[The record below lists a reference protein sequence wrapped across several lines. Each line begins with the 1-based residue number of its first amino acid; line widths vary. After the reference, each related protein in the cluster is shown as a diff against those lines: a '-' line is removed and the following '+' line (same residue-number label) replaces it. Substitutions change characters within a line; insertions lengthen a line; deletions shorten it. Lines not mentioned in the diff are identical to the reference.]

1 MLSRPNQHTSTFAT
15 DSAIYLARG
24 TVISP
29 VPLPMFP
36 QLKSVL
42 SIIVAACMGI
52 VLTGCGA
59 ENNPTTRE
67 IPAATFIPPPA
78 ATYNLTVESPVLLEN
93 VRISVTDTK
102 TGTVINQTTVVNGNS
117 SVIAIPATFLRN
129 GTVTMVTLSPIG
141 NTSRYFDPMLNNQ
154 LGAMASFDQPLHAIV
169 STGTVNTKIKVDPFS
184 EIVYQRALIRAGTVN
199 FTNPTLSQLTLTQ
212 LNNAT
217 TELTQALGTTA
228 TRPYSILFNSP
239 ASIAAINIYF
249 PAIPPNV
256 PTINFASNDAAIAL
270 GQLALYAQNN
280 SSDTTPYLNF
290 AARAS
295 LDMRDGDFDGMTVF
309 GGDTDGTVV
318 IANPILYSG
327 VTSLPNN
334 DPDNTSENT
343 LIRVNSNQR
352 IQTGL
357 ALKQATI
364 QYFNTVNAALL
375 APSRT
380 DGASLSYILNYDYG
394 VFNQTAT
401 LRLGAGNYTPA
412 FGLLTGVNYTN
423 ALDVSD
429 TPGRSNSIVQLNGV
443 YKSTTTTGC
452 QLSVGYD
459 GKIQLSQG
467 SQVYEAIINRE
478 FSDSLTRTTGNQYLL
493 NVASPSLTSPRFIQ
507 INTVG
512 AVITSANAGSSG
524 QQTPIT
530 LDTTDLSCTF

>member
-1 MLSRPNQHTSTFAT
+1 M
-15 DSAIYLARG
+15 
-24 TVISP
+24 
-29 VPLPMFP
+29 
-36 QLKSVL
+36 
-42 SIIVAACMGI
+42 
-52 VLTGCGA
+52 
-59 ENNPTTRE
+59 
-67 IPAATFIPPPA
+67 
-78 ATYNLTVESPVLLEN
+78 
-93 VRISVTDTK
+93 
-102 TGTVINQTTVVNGNS
+102 
-117 SVIAIPATFLRN
+117 
-129 GTVTMVTLSPIG
+129 
-141 NTSRYFDPMLNNQ
+141 
-154 LGAMASFDQPLHAIV
+154 
-169 STGTVNTKIKVDPFS
+169 
-184 EIVYQRALIRAGTVN
+184 
-199 FTNPTLSQLTLTQ
+199 
-212 LNNAT
+212 
-217 TELTQALGTTA
+217 
-228 TRPYSILFNSP
+228 
-239 ASIAAINIYF
+239 
-249 PAIPPNV
+249 
-256 PTINFASNDAAIAL
+256 
-270 GQLALYAQNN
+270 
-280 SSDTTPYLNF
+280 
-290 AARAS
+290 
-295 LDMRDGDFDGMTVF
+295 
-309 GGDTDGTVV
+309 